1 MQATTLIFMVLV
13 LGVLWGGFVSLLA
26 HSMKAEK
33 RRALGT
39 SVALAGTHGPQPD
52 VIVGEVVEP
61 LHLPEKTSDRR
72 STGGNDD

>member
-13 LGVLWGGFVSLLA
+13 LGVLWGGFVALLA

-39 SVALAGTHGPQPD
+39 S
-52 VIVGEVVEP
+52 
-61 LHLPEKTSDRR
+61 DRR